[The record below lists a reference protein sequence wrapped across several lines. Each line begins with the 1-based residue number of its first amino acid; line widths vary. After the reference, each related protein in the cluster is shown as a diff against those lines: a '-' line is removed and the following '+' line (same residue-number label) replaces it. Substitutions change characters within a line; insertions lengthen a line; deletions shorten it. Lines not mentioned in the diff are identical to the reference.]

1 MVGINGALK
10 FQIPVTKSL
19 LGRQPE
25 LSLHP
30 GISEPKGFYQ
40 HFDEGVLRQNSN
52 LLRQKASK
60 NGLIFCNAHKDHSL

>member
-10 FQIPVTKSL
+10 IQIPVTKSL
-19 LGRQPE
+19 LGRRPE

-40 HFDEGVLRQNSN
+40 HFDEGV
-52 LLRQKASK
+52 
-60 NGLIFCNAHKDHSL
+60 C